1 MVDIL
6 NWEKKLV
13 NSGGLWRRK
22 GKRSNHLKLPHDE
35 KDSFVARVIFRNT
48 GFGDGSK

>member
-6 NWEKKLV
+6 SWEKKLV

-22 GKRSNHLKLPHDE
+22 GKRNNHLKLPHDE
-35 KDSFVARVIFRNT
+35 KDGFVARVIFRNI